1 MMISIKVIGR
11 SIAFLFFFLSSF
23 VEASNAFDILML
35 HSYEKGNIWTEE
47 IDSSFRYHLQSRR
60 KYAMNFYTE
69 YMDSK
74 RFFGRDYDEV
84 LAKLYATKF
93 SSHKID
99 LIVTT
104 DDYAFDFAIK
114 YRREIFNDAPIIF
127 SGVNGYDKFKR
138 DIYRTEKNF
147 TGVVETFDVI
157 PTVKGALKIN
167 PTATKIYVINT
178 QFSPSGRYLKKQFES
193 SFEKMQLKQK
203 VIYLENYNMEEIYEM
218 AKHFEDDSIVLFG
231 VYARDRDGKYFE
243 FGENIRTLSKHSKQ
257 PIYGFLKF
265 QLNKGIVGGNLSDG
279 TAYGREIARMADEYI
294 YGEKKISEIPI
305 ITHSINDLVF
315 DLDQLKRYKISINKL
330 PENSKIISYSSS
342 FFQFYHDYKIE
353 LLVVLA
359 CFVCLCIFFFIL
371 LYFFEK
377 QRSYKDSLIKENEKL
392 ERNVHD
398 RTVQLVQQQSQ
409 IINSA
414 RLVSIGEMASGIAH
428 EINNPLTIIDLSANR
443 ISQRTNSENIIK
455 SARKISN
462 TTFRIS
468 KIIKGLKH
476 LAKDGDKSK
485 FTDFH
490 LIEAVEDVTSLCY
503 EKFKENDIEFNINV
517 DESIVI
523 HGSIVQVAQVLL
535 NLINNSFDELINIKG
550 ERKINLKAIPIKK
563 SNQDYVEVSIT
574 DTGRG
579 IPEDIRGKIMEPFFT
594 TKKKNRGT
602 GLGLSISK
610 NNIEKHGGEFYLDE
624 SSSLTRFVFTIPLK
638 VE

>member
-1 MMISIKVIGR
+1 MILLKAVYRLIFI
-11 SIAFLFFFLSSF
+11 LFILISSLTS
-23 VEASNAFDILML
+23 AAGSYDILML

-47 IDSSFRYHLQSRR
+47 IDSSFRFHLQSRH
-60 KYAMNFYTE
+60 KYSMNFYTE

-74 RFFGRDYDEV
+74 RFFGRDYDEA
-84 LAKLYATKF
+84 LAELYATKF

-203 VIYLENYNMEEIYEM
+203 VIYIENYNMEEIYEM

-231 VYARDRDGKYFE
+231 VYARDRDGKYFK
-243 FGENIRTLSKHSKQ
+243 FDENIRTLSKYSKQ

-265 QLNKGIVGGNLSDG
+265 LLNKGIVGGNLSDG
-279 TAYGREIARMADEYI
+279 RAYGREIARMADEYI

-315 DLDQLKRYKISINKL
+315 DLDQLKRYKININKL

-342 FFQFYHDYKIE
+342 FFQFYHEYKSE
-353 LLVVLA
+353 LLVVFA

-377 QRSYKDSLIKENEKL
+377 QRSYKDSLIKVNEKL

-414 RLVSIGEMASGIAH
+414 RLASIGEMASGIAH

-443 ISQRTNSENIIK
+443 IYQRTGLESIK
-455 SARKISN
+455 KNAGRISS
-462 TTFRIS
+462 TAFRIS

-476 LAKDGDKSK
+476 LAKDGDKSR
-485 FTDFH
+485 FEDFH

-523 HGSIVQVAQVLL
+523 HGSIVQIAQVLL
-535 NLINNSFDELINIKG
+535 NLINNSFDELIKVNG
-550 ERKINLKAIPIKK
+550 ERRINLKAIPIRKYD
-563 SNQDYVEVSIT
+563 NDYVEVSIT

-579 IPEDIRGKIMEPFFT
+579 IPDDIKAKIMEPFFT

-610 NNIEKHGGEFYLDE
+610 SNIEKHGGEFYLDE
-624 SSSLTRFVFTIPLK
+624 DSFLTRFVFTLPLK
-638 VE
+638 RA

>member
-1 MMISIKVIGR
+1 MSLFKAVYRLII
-11 SIAFLFFFLSSF
+11 FLLILTSSF
-23 VEASNAFDILML
+23 TRAAESYDILML
-35 HSYEKGNIWTEE
+35 HSYEKGNVWTEE
-47 IDSSFRYHLQSRR
+47 LDNSFRYNLHR
-60 KYAMNFYTE
+60 KNKYRINFYTE

-74 RFFGRDYDEV
+74 RFFGREYDEV

-114 YRREIFNDAPIIF
+114 YRNEIFNDAPIIF

-138 DIYRTEKNF
+138 DLYRTEKNF

-157 PTVKGALKIN
+157 PTVKSALLIN
-167 PTATKIYVINT
+167 PKATKIYVINT
-178 QFSPSGRYLKKQFES
+178 QFTPTGRYLKKQFES
-193 SFEKMQLKQK
+193 SFEKMNLKQK
-203 VIYLENYNMEEIYEM
+203 IIYIENYNMEEIYEM

-243 FGENIRTLSKHSKQ
+243 LDENIKNLSKFSAQ
-257 PIYGFLKF
+257 PIYGFNKVF
-265 QLNKGIVGGNLSDG
+265 LNKGIVGGNVSDG
-279 TAYGREIARMADEYI
+279 TIYGREIARMANEYLS
-294 YGEKKISEIPI
+294 GEKKISEIPLI
-305 ITHSINDLVF
+305 VDSINDLVF
-315 DLDQLKRYKISINKL
+315 DYDQLKRYNIDVEKL
-330 PENSKIISYSSS
+330 PKRSKIISYSSS
-342 FFQFYHDYKIE
+342 FFQFYHEYKSE
-353 LLVVLA
+353 LLVVFA

-377 QRSYKDSLIKENEKL
+377 QRSYKDLLIRVNEKL

-414 RLVSIGEMASGIAH
+414 RLASIGEMASGIAH

-443 ISQRTNSENIIK
+443 ISQRTDLDSIK
-455 SARKISN
+455 KNAGRISS
-462 TTFRIS
+462 TAFRIS

-485 FTDFH
+485 SADFH

-503 EKFKENDIEFNINV
+503 EKFKENDIEFKINV

-523 HGSIVQVAQVLL
+523 HGSIVQIAQVLL
-535 NLINNSFDELINIKG
+535 NLINNSFDELIKVNG
-550 ERKINLKAIPIKK
+550 ERRINLKAIPIRKYD
-563 SNQDYVEVSIT
+563 NDYVEVSIT

-579 IPEDIRGKIMEPFFT
+579 IPDDIKAKIMEPFFT

-610 NNIEKHGGEFYLDE
+610 SNIEKHGGEFYLDE
-624 SSSLTRFVFTIPLK
+624 SSTLTRFVFVIPLK
-638 VE
+638 KS

>member
-1 MMISIKVIGR
+1 MILLKAVYRLIFI
-11 SIAFLFFFLSSF
+11 LFILISSLTS
-23 VEASNAFDILML
+23 AAGSYDILML

-47 IDSSFRYHLQSRR
+47 IDSSFRFHLQSRH
-60 KYAMNFYTE
+60 KYSMNFYTE

-74 RFFGRDYDEV
+74 RFFGRDYDEA
-84 LAKLYATKF
+84 LAELYATKF

-203 VIYLENYNMEEIYEM
+203 VIYIENYNMEEIYEM

-231 VYARDRDGKYFE
+231 VYARDRDGKYFK
-243 FGENIRTLSKHSKQ
+243 FDENIRTLSKYSKQ

-265 QLNKGIVGGNLSDG
+265 LLNKGIVGGNLSDG
-279 TAYGREIARMADEYI
+279 RAYGREIARMADEYI

-315 DLDQLKRYKISINKL
+315 DLDQLKRYKININKL

-342 FFQFYHDYKIE
+342 FFQFYHEYKSE
-353 LLVVLA
+353 LLVVFA

-377 QRSYKDSLIKENEKL
+377 QRSYKDSLIKVNEKL

-414 RLVSIGEMASGIAH
+414 RLASIGEMASGIAH

-443 ISQRTNSENIIK
+443 IYQRTGLESIK
-455 SARKISN
+455 KNAGRISS
-462 TTFRIS
+462 TAFRIS

-476 LAKDGDKSK
+476 LAKDGDKSR
-485 FTDFH
+485 FEDFH

-517 DESIVI
+517 DESII
-523 HGSIVQVAQVLL
+523 INGSVVQVAQVLL
-535 NLINNSFDELINIKG
+535 NLINNSFDELIKVNG
-550 ERKINLKAIPIKK
+550 ERRINLKAVPIRNYDK
-563 SNQDYVEVSIT
+563 DYVEVSIT

-579 IPEDIRGKIMEPFFT
+579 IPDDIKAKIMEPFFT

-610 NNIEKHGGEFYLDE
+610 SNIEKHGGEFYLDE
-624 SSSLTRFVFTIPLK
+624 DSFLTRFVFTLPLK
-638 VE
+638 RA

>member
-1 MMISIKVIGR
+1 MISLKVIGR
-11 SIAFLFFFLSSF
+11 SIAFLFFFLSSL
-23 VEASNAFDILML
+23 VQASDAFEILML
-35 HSYEKGNIWTEE
+35 HSYEKGNVWTEE
-47 IDSSFRYHLQSRR
+47 LDSSFRFHVHRR
-60 KYAMNFYTE
+60 SNYSMKFYTE

-74 RFFGRDYDEV
+74 RFFGREYDEI

-138 DIYRTEKNF
+138 DLYRTEKNF

-157 PTVKGALKIN
+157 PTVKGALDIN
-167 PTATKIYVINT
+167 PTAKKIYVINT
-178 QFSPSGRYLKKQFES
+178 QFTPTGRYLKKQFET
-193 SFEKMQLKQK
+193 SFEKMKLKQK
-203 VIYLENYNMEEIYEM
+203 VIYIENYNMEEVYEM

-243 FGENIRTLSKHSKQ
+243 LDENIKNLSKVSAQ
-257 PIYGFLKF
+257 PIYGFNKVF
-265 QLNKGIVGGNLSDG
+265 LNKGIVGGNVSDG
-279 TAYGREIARMADEYI
+279 TIYGREIARMADEFLS
-294 YGEKKISEIPI
+294 GKKKISEIPLI
-305 ITHSINDLVF
+305 IESINDLVF
-315 DLDQLKRYKISINKL
+315 DLDQLKRYDIDINKL
-330 PENSKIISYSSS
+330 PERSKVISYSSS
-342 FFQFYHDYKIE
+342 FFQFYHEYKSE
-353 LLVVLA
+353 LLVVFA

-377 QRSYKDSLIKENEKL
+377 QRSYKDSLIKVNEKL

-414 RLVSIGEMASGIAH
+414 RLASIGEMASGIAH

-443 ISQRTNSENIIK
+443 ISQRTSSDNIIK
-455 SARKISN
+455 NAGRISS

-485 FTDFH
+485 FANFH
-490 LIEAVEDVTSLCY
+490 LIEAVEDVTFLCY

-517 DESIVI
+517 DESIII

-535 NLINNSFDELINIKG
+535 NLINNSFDELINVKG
-550 ERKINLKAIPIKK
+550 ERKINLKAVPIKK
-563 SNQDYVEVSIT
+563 YDQDYVEISIT

>member
-1 MMISIKVIGR
+1 MSLFKAVYRLII
-11 SIAFLFFFLSSF
+11 FLLILTSSF
-23 VEASNAFDILML
+23 TRAAESYDILML
-35 HSYEKGNIWTEE
+35 HSYEKGNVWTEE
-47 IDSSFRYHLQSRR
+47 LDNSFRYNLHR
-60 KYAMNFYTE
+60 KNKYRINFYTE

-74 RFFGRDYDEV
+74 RFFGREYDEV

-114 YRREIFNDAPIIF
+114 YRNEIFNDAPIIF

-138 DIYRTEKNF
+138 DLYRTEKNF

-157 PTVKGALKIN
+157 PTVKSALLIN
-167 PTATKIYVINT
+167 PKATKIYVINT
-178 QFSPSGRYLKKQFES
+178 QFTPTGRYLKKQFES
-193 SFEKMQLKQK
+193 SFEKMNLKQK
-203 VIYLENYNMEEIYEM
+203 IIYIENYNMEEIYEM

-243 FGENIRTLSKHSKQ
+243 LDENIKNLSKFSAQ
-257 PIYGFLKF
+257 PIYGFNKVF
-265 QLNKGIVGGNLSDG
+265 LNKGIVGGNVSDG
-279 TAYGREIARMADEYI
+279 TIYGREIARMANEYLS
-294 YGEKKISEIPI
+294 GEKKISEIPLI
-305 ITHSINDLVF
+305 VDSINDLVF
-315 DLDQLKRYKISINKL
+315 DYDQLKRYNIDVEKL
-330 PENSKIISYSSS
+330 PKRSKIISYSSS
-342 FFQFYHDYKIE
+342 FFQFYHEYKSE
-353 LLVVLA
+353 LLVVFA

-377 QRSYKDSLIKENEKL
+377 QRSYKDSLIKVNEKL

-414 RLVSIGEMASGIAH
+414 RLASIGEMASGIAH

-443 ISQRTNSENIIK
+443 IYQRTGLESIK
-455 SARKISN
+455 KNAGRISS
-462 TTFRIS
+462 TAFRIS

-476 LAKDGDKSK
+476 LAKDGDKSR
-485 FTDFH
+485 FEDFH

-523 HGSIVQVAQVLL
+523 HGSIVQIAQVLL
-535 NLINNSFDELINIKG
+535 NLINNSFDELIKVNG
-550 ERKINLKAIPIKK
+550 ERRINLKAIPIRKYD
-563 SNQDYVEVSIT
+563 NDYVEVSIT

-579 IPEDIRGKIMEPFFT
+579 IPDDIKAKIMEPFFT

-610 NNIEKHGGEFYLDE
+610 SNIEKHGGEFYLDE
-624 SSSLTRFVFTIPLK
+624 DSFLTRFVFTLPLK
-638 VE
+638 RA